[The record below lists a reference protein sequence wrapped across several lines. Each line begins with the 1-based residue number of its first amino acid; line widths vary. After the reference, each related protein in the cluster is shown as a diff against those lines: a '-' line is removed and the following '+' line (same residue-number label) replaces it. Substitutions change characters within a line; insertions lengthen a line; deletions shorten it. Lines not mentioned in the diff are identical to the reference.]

1 MVSVRT
7 RLFDDSRM
15 LSSSYIGIVIPSLQ
29 GALVQTV
36 HLQVSI
42 SDSIDNTDLGVQ
54 SNLQFLSAMRASMG
68 NYSKIVQ
75 AVTKNTISAKLPS
88 STNFT
93 RLPGSSNP
101 TTANSESS
109 TASWDSTGAS
119 FLATPFFTASY
130 PVIIDTGQYRVY
142 ALRLNSSLQCDS
154 IEPSEFPA
162 PCGGSM
168 PFETSYSNVNSLGSS
183 LNSYPSSLFTF
194 RVCLPGESSP
204 WHGTNSRQ
212 EATEEFFLDFQYTKA
227 KEHVTS
233 ENDDVN
239 HPYPT
244 TDPLT
249 NFTRRCRSSTTLGYF
264 ELPNNWNNHSA
275 GPLDEGC
282 FNSTLSCPELDASKD
297 EDGFT
302 SLPSPLNVSIAAIF
316 GNGTFFD
323 TLSVAKDTVDNYHE
337 LCLQLGQ
344 PFLGLTAPASNDGL
358 WGSYSSFSDC
368 QFSAQYSDY
377 WPGKLAE
384 TMYDWLINFR
394 DLDSITTALSLT
406 MSLSDKAIIN
416 QDLTEFIGNDIYN
429 PLGYSI
435 MKPSMSKAAMILLSI
450 LILIQLLGLCS
461 LAFYAHSRP
470 TWTDSLNSFALLR
483 LGAAMADDL
492 PLISAIE
499 AGELAM
505 LDETCGWVGDSG
517 GPGEFRTLTVG
528 GPEQVKGEE
537 PYRMIKAG
545 NKQRMRAWDY
555 NGFRRKSV
563 YDEIG
568 E

>member
-1 MVSVRT
+1 MVLVRT
-7 RLFDDSRM
+7 RVFDDSCM
-15 LSSSYIGIVIPSLQ
+15 LSSSCIGIAIPSLQ
-29 GALVQTV
+29 EALVQTV
-36 HLQVSI
+36 HLQVST
-42 SDSIDNTDLGVQ
+42 SDSIDNTGLGVQ

-75 AVTKNTISAKLPS
+75 AVTENTVSATLPN
-88 STNFT
+88 STTLT
-93 RLPGSSNP
+93 RLPGSSKP
-101 TTANSESS
+101 STANVESS

-119 FLATPFFTASY
+119 FLATPFFTSSS
-130 PVIIDTGQYRVY
+130 PVRTDTGQYRVY
-142 ALRLNSSLQCDS
+142 ALRLNSSLQCES
-154 IEPSEFPA
+154 IGPSEFPA
-162 PCGGSM
+162 PCGGSI

-183 LNSYPSSLFTF
+183 LNSYPNSLYTF
-194 RVCLPGESSP
+194 RVCLPGESNP
-204 WHGTNSRQ
+204 WYGTKSRQ
-212 EATEEFFLDFQYTKA
+212 EAREEFFLDFQYSKA
-227 KEHVTS
+227 KEYVTS
-233 ENDDVN
+233 DNEDVA

-249 NFTRRCRSSTTLGYF
+249 NFTHRCRSSTTLGYF

-275 GPLDEGC
+275 GPFNEGC

-316 GNGTFFD
+316 GNGTFFN
-323 TLSVAKDTVDNYHE
+323 TLSVAKDTIDNYHE

-344 PFLGLTAPASNDGL
+344 PFAGLTAPALNTGL
-358 WGSYSSFSDC
+358 WGFNSSFLDC
-368 QFSAQYSDY
+368 QYSDY
-377 WPGKLAE
+377 RPGKLTE
-384 TMYDWLINFR
+384 IMYDWLINFR

-406 MSLSDKAIIN
+406 ISLSDKAIIN

-429 PLGYSI
+429 PLGYGI
-435 MKPSMSKAAMILLSI
+435 MKSSMSKAAMILLSI
-450 LILIQLLGLCS
+450 LILIQLLGLCF
-461 LAFYAHSRP
+461 LAFYAYRRP
-470 TWTDSLNSFALLR
+470 TWTDSLNSFALIR

-499 AGELAM
+499 AGELNM

-517 GPGEFRTLTVG
+517 DSEEFRTLTVG

-537 PYRMIKAG
+537 PYRMINAG
-545 NKQRMRAWDY
+545 NKLRMRAWDY